1 MSLVARVVAVI
12 QAIGADI
19 KALQASS
26 SGAGTPTGAIA
37 YFPST
42 TAPTGWL
49 KINGALLNR
58 AAYPEL
64 YSYGVASG
72 NMAASDATWQAGQ
85 FSPGDGST
93 TFRIPDARGEWV
105 RGWDDG
111 RGVDASRAI
120 GSWADGQ
127 NKSHTHTAT
136 ATSAGA
142 HTHSIL
148 SNASGQSS
156 ASYATAAGVAS
167 LGVSGSAGAHTHP
180 ITVTATGGTEVSVR
194 GVAWLCC
201 IKY

>member
-19 KALQASS
+19 KALQAAS

-49 KINGALLNR
+49 KINGALLSR
-58 AAYPEL
+58 VAYPEL
-64 YSYGVASG
+64 YSYAVASG

-93 TFRIPDARGEWV
+93 TFRIPDLRGEFL
-105 RGWDDG
+105 RGLDDG
-111 RGVDASRAI
+111 RGVDAGRTI
-120 GSWADGQ
+120 GSYQGDAL
-127 NKSHTHTAT
+127 K
-136 ATSAGA
+136 A
-142 HTHSIL
+142 HTHD
-148 SNASGQSS
+148 
-156 ASYATAAGVAS
+156 VAS
-167 LGVSGSAGAHTHP
+167 IAGGSSGTFGKLTGSTNAVTSGS
-180 ITVTATGGTEVSVR
+180 TGGTETR
-194 GVAWLCC
+194 PRNLAMLAC